1 MKVEDSKGDFSFDL
15 KEVKKINAI
24 ATFEQRGSTITLKRT
39 DFIKQEKKFK
49 EDPSAVNSGRG
60 EIRIQSNPQERK
72 DRENR
77 MKEEAK
83 KKNNTIELQ

>member
-1 MKVEDSKGDFSFDL
+1 MIFSFDL
-15 KEVKKINAI
+15 KEAKKINAI

-49 EDPSAVNSGRG
+49 EDPSAVMAVNSGRG